1 MLAWGFLRRRRIPK
15 SPVDPQPQVSLEDG
29 KGAERQRASAL
40 AGPDPVSRC
49 RTGYKMDCRMGPP
62 TAQSSQAAMR
72 PLIQLPAQPP
82 RHPSTHGH
90 SSSVSPSP
98 HQHLPV
104 PPPRHPSTHTHR
116 STPSVLQCHPPSPFH
131 KPNLTVLPPTSHSL
145 PSNHPPTCIPIL
157 HAHPAS
163 HSPTHLSTHHP
174 CTLHLPNTHL
184 TTSYPVATS
193 NPTSNQY
200 LHPTSKRFI
209 DQPLHSTRNPFTHPP

>member
-62 TAQSSQAAMR
+62 TAQSSQAAMQ

-90 SSSVSPSP
+90 SSSISPSP

-104 PPPRHPSTHTHR
+104 PPPRHPSTHTPVNAQRPPVPPTISLPQAQPNSPPTHQPFIAIKPSTYLR
-116 STPSVLQCHPPSPFH
+116 THSPCTPS
-131 KPNLTVLPPTSHSL
+131 
-145 PSNHPPTCIPIL
+145 
-157 HAHPAS
+157 
-163 HSPTHLSTHHP
+163 
-174 CTLHLPNTHL
+174 
-184 TTSYPVATS
+184 
-193 NPTSNQY
+193 
-200 LHPTSKRFI
+200 
-209 DQPLHSTRNPFTHPP
+209 QPLTHPPVNPPPMHPSFAQHTPND